1 MKLVEI
7 SMFHRSGFVW
17 SVTLVILLALAAPAG
32 LAQKEEERPK
42 VHTDFK
48 FGSFPY
54 SADAQERFADEETV
68 RLIIGFHEG
77 WSVDKYI
84 KETASERV
92 DVLTLADDL
101 EEGRLIRG
109 RSDYNMR
116 PGFPVLRELELAILL
131 PEVSRHAEELTGLIK
146 SHWDEVEEFV
156 SSLEA
161 AREMPRKQ
169 VLYQALVGGVLLGG
183 MLDAFYDDKTL
194 LAGGEPRRA
203 RRRGEGYYAWMTE
216 GDAGPAHLVRQ
227 TRSAGRYQ
235 VVSVGTVPEENLRV
249 RIDDLRSE
257 APVYE
262 SEDARKWRIF
272 ASVFSRDY
280 LLPYF
285 KSQRSTFISLH
296 EQIRASRYT
305 ALAEFIAWYYQSV
318 VADAT
323 ARLVSTGH
331 IEAPE
336 ASFKYAIQSRR

>member
-1 MKLVEI
+1 MYK
-7 SMFHRSGFVW
+7 RPGPVW
-17 SVTLVILLALAAPAG
+17 SFTLVTLLAFAPAPAG
-32 LAQKEEERPK
+32 LAQKQEERPK
-42 VHTDFK
+42 VHTDYK

-54 SADAQERFADEETV
+54 SPEAQERFSDEETV

-77 WSVDKYI
+77 WSVDKFI
-84 KETASERV
+84 KETESERL
-92 DVLTLADDL
+92 DVLTVTDEL
-101 EEGRLIRG
+101 EDGRLIRG
-109 RSDYNMR
+109 RSDYDMR

-131 PEVSRHAEELTGLIK
+131 PEVSRHAGELTRLIQ

-161 AREMPRKQ
+161 AREMPRQQ

-183 MLDAFYDDKTL
+183 MIDAFYDDKTL
-194 LAGGEPRRA
+194 LAGGAPRRA
-203 RRRGEGYYAWMTE
+203 GRRGQGYYAWMTE
-216 GDAGPAHLVRQ
+216 GDAGPNHLVRQ
-227 TRSAGRYQ
+227 TRRIGRYQ
-235 VVSVGTVPEENLRV
+235 VVSVGTVPEESLRV

-262 SEDARKWRIF
+262 NEDARKWRVF

-285 KSQRSTFISLH
+285 KSERSNFISLH

-336 ASFKYAIQSRR
+336 TSYKYAVQSRR

>member
-1 MKLVEI
+1 
-7 SMFHRSGFVW
+7 MFNRPGSVW
-17 SVTLVILLALAAPAG
+17 SFTLVTFLALATLPAG
-32 LAQKEEERPK
+32 LAQKPEERPK

-54 SADAQERFADEETV
+54 SLETHERFSDGETV
-68 RLIIGFHEG
+68 RLIVGFHEG
-77 WSVDKYI
+77 WSLDKFI
-84 KETASERV
+84 KETESERV

-101 EEGRLIRG
+101 EDGRLIRG

-131 PEVSRHAEELTGLIK
+131 PEVSRHAGELTRLIQ
-146 SHWDEVEEFV
+146 SHWDEVEELV

-183 MLDAFYDDKTL
+183 MIDVFYDDRTL
-194 LAGGEPRRA
+194 LAGGAPRRA
-203 RRRGEGYYAWMTE
+203 GRRGQGFYAWMTE
-216 GDAGPAHLVRQ
+216 GDAGPSHLIRQ
-227 TRSAGRYQ
+227 TRRIGRYQ
-235 VVSVGTVPEENLRV
+235 VVSVGTVPEESLLV

-262 SEDARKWRIF
+262 NEDARKWRVF

-285 KSQRSTFISLH
+285 KSERSNFISLH

-318 VADAT
+318 VADTT
-323 ARLVSTGH
+323 ARLVSIGH

-336 ASFKYAIQSRR
+336 TFYKYAIQSRR